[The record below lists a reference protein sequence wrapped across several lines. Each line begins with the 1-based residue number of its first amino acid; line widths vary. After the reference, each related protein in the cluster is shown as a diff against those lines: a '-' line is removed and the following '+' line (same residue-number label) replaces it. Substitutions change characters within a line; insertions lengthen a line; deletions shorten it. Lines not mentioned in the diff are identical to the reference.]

1 MSSQI
6 QESAVGWKRNGVN
19 GGRADANGARAAHGV
34 HVHKFEIETTK
45 RVEIRDLTAMVQ
57 EIVREAGVEAGL
69 VTLSSM
75 HTTTAVF
82 VNEPQAALLDDVE
95 QLLERVV
102 PRGEDWKH
110 NDPRYS
116 DCDRQN
122 ADAHLRAIMLGS
134 SVTLQVAAGALTMG
148 QWQRILMAELDG
160 PRARTLRAQVWGI
173 S

>member
-6 QESAVGWKRNGVN
+6 QETAAGWKRNGAN
-19 GGRADANGARAAHGV
+19 GGRTDGDGAHAARGV
-34 HVHKFEIETTK
+34 HVHKFDIETTR
-45 RVEIRDLTAMVQ
+45 RVEIRDLTEMVQ
-57 EIVREAGVEAGL
+57 EIVRGAGVEAGL
-69 VTLSSM
+69 VTLSSL

-95 QLLERVV
+95 QLLERVA

-160 PRARTLRAQVWGI
+160 PRKRSLVLQI
-173 S
+173 LS